1 MPKRVQDDIAR
12 VCLEINKIAYIKIII
27 FFIIFVFHLLIEW
40 CIMKSIIVVEDN
52 AAIRKLFCT
61 LIKKQ
66 GYEVTD
72 FENGESVL
80 KGLPNLKPDLMVLDI
95 LLPDINGTDLISK
108 IRAVPHCSNVPV
120 IAVTG
125 FATEQDAAKFK
136 ELGFNGYLSK
146 PINTT
151 AFIDEIKK
159 HINQ

>member
-1 MPKRVQDDIAR
+1 
-12 VCLEINKIAYIKIII
+12 
-27 FFIIFVFHLLIEW
+27 
-40 CIMKSIIVVEDN
+40 MKSIIVVEDN
-52 AAIRKLFCT
+52 TAIRKLFCT

-80 KGLPNLKPDLMVLDI
+80 KNLPNLKPDLLVLDI

-108 IRAVPHCSNVPV
+108 VRAIPHCSNVPV

-136 ELGFNGYLSK
+136 ELGFNGYLPK
-146 PINTT
+146 PINTN
-151 AFIDEIKK
+151 AFIEEIKK
-159 HINQ
+159 HIDQ